1 MLNFFTKALIKRQ
14 LKDVPQGE
22 LDKIFEM
29 IEKNPDF
36 FKQIAGSIQAKMKTG
51 MSQEEATKAVMAEG
65 GDDFKK
71 VMGTLG
77 K

>member
-1 MLNFFTKALIKRQ
+1 MLNFFSKALIKRQ

-22 LDKIFEM
+22 LDKIFQM

-36 FKQIAGSIQAKMKTG
+36 FKQMAESIQAKMKTG
-51 MSQEEATKAVMAEG
+51 MTQEEATKAVMQEG
-65 GDDFKK
+65 GEDMKK
-71 VMGTLG
+71 VLGSLG

>member
-14 LKDVPQGE
+14 LKDVPQAE

-36 FKQIAGSIQAKMKTG
+36 FKQMAELIQAKMKTG
-51 MSQEEATKAVMAEG
+51 MSQEEAAKAVMAEG
-65 GDDFKK
+65 GEDMKK
-71 VMGTLG
+71 VMGGLS

>member
-14 LKDVPQGE
+14 MKGVPEAE
-22 LDKIFEM
+22 LNKIFEI

-36 FKQIAGSIQAKMKTG
+36 FKQMAESIQAKMKTG
-51 MSQEEATKAVMAEG
+51 MSQEDAAKAVMAEG

-71 VMGTLG
+71 VMGSMG

>member
-14 LKDVPQGE
+14 MKGVPESE
-22 LDKIFEM
+22 LNKIFEL

-36 FKQIAGSIQAKMKTG
+36 FKQMAESIQAKMKTG
-51 MSQEEATKAVMAEG
+51 MSQEDAAKAVMAEG

-71 VMGTLG
+71 VMGSMG

>member
-22 LDKIFEM
+22 LDKIFQM

-36 FKQIAGSIQAKMKTG
+36 FKQMAGSIQAKMKTG
-51 MSQEEATKAVMAEG
+51 MTQEEATKAVMQEG
-65 GDDFKK
+65 GEDMKK
-71 VMGTLG
+71 VLGSLG

>member
-14 LKDVPQGE
+14 LKDVPQAE

-36 FKQIAGSIQAKMKTG
+36 FKKMAESIQVKMKSG
-51 MSQEEATKAVMAEG
+51 MSQEEAAKAVMEEG
-65 GDDFKK
+65 DEDIKK
-71 VMGTLG
+71 VMSLG

>member
-14 LKDVPQGE
+14 MKGVPEGE
-22 LDKIFEM
+22 LNKIFEM

-36 FKQIAGSIQAKMKTG
+36 FKQMAESIQAKMKTG
-51 MSQEEATKAVMAEG
+51 MSQEDAAKAVMAEG
-65 GDDFKK
+65 GEDMKK
-71 VMGTLG
+71 VMGSLG

>member
-14 LKDVPQGE
+14 MKGVPEAE
-22 LDKIFEM
+22 LNKIFEM

-36 FKQIAGSIQAKMKTG
+36 FKQMAESIQAKMKTG
-51 MSQEEATKAVMAEG
+51 MSQEDAAKAVMAEG

-71 VMGTLG
+71 VMSTLG

>member
-14 LKDVPQGE
+14 LKDVPQTE

-36 FKQIAGSIQAKMKTG
+36 FKQMAESIQAKMKTG
-51 MSQEEATKAVMAEG
+51 MSQEEAAKAVMQESG
-65 GDDFKK
+65 EDMKK
-71 VMGTLG
+71 VMGGLNT
-77 K
+77 